1 MRKKALER
9 MKKKQ
14 KASVLTGT
22 KAETTS
28 VKKKLMFNTYLVIT
42 HMCYYEVCVP
52 MFNTYLDII
61 NLRTIEFTLG
71 IVTTKC
77 DFIVLLQEI
86 LLTIDK
92 FN

>member
-42 HMCYYEVCVP
+42 HMCYY
-52 MFNTYLDII
+52 
-61 NLRTIEFTLG
+61 
-71 IVTTKC
+71 
-77 DFIVLLQEI
+77 
-86 LLTIDK
+86 
-92 FN
+92 

>member
-1 MRKKALER
+1 
-9 MKKKQ
+9 
-14 KASVLTGT
+14 
-22 KAETTS
+22 
-28 VKKKLMFNTYLVIT
+28 
-42 HMCYYEVCVP
+42 